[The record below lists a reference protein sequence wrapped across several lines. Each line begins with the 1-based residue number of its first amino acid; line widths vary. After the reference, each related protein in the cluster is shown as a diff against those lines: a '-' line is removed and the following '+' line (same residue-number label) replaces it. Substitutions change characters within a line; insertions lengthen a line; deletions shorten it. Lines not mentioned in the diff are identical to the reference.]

1 MKRKKYLFCFLL
13 AFSSMISLLG
23 MTDNEK
29 IRADLKGIV
38 SIIARTGEI
47 KKDQIKSLLNCKIIE
62 EKEDK
67 NSYSVSTEDYSVVF
81 NFSFSNNESKKD
93 IELIRVYF
101 KKNITLNDLVNIF
114 GKWDHYNGKA
124 KEPCV
129 GFFCDEKQV
138 GNYCID
144 VTAWLGGRWNKVVL
158 KREVSRLSIFVSK
171 K

>member
-1 MKRKKYLFCFLL
+1 MLSKLTLNKKGGEGAIRDLLERVSKFLSRK
-13 AFSSMISLLG
+13 S
-23 MTDNEK
+23 
-29 IRADLKGIV
+29 
-38 SIIARTGEI
+38 
-47 KKDQIKSLLNCKIIE
+47 
-62 EKEDK
+62 
-67 NSYSVSTEDYSVVF
+67 
-81 NFSFSNNESKKD
+81 
-93 IELIRVYF
+93 
-101 KKNITLNDLVNIF
+101 LNDLVNIF

-171 K
+171 KYR

>member
-93 IELIRVYF
+93 IELIRV
-101 KKNITLNDLVNIF
+101 
-114 GKWDHYNGKA
+114 
-124 KEPCV
+124 
-129 GFFCDEKQV
+129 
-138 GNYCID
+138 
-144 VTAWLGGRWNKVVL
+144 
-158 KREVSRLSIFVSK
+158 
-171 K
+171 